1 MNFYHGTTLRN
12 AIKIAEIGFLP
23 RKGIVWFTTSTH
35 RAQRRA
41 KQKARKTASSPFVF
55 VCEID
60 VQELY
65 NRLGKNLVMRSKG
78 FLAIRG
84 RVPPTVILNS
94 PELITKWINQK
105 RQGEPYETISPH
117 HPGIDRLSRWVENR
131 MNSGTGNTIRPKELS
146 QKLQQWLPDFFRGVE
161 IAPEDL
167 GFDYSPELVDF
178 EAKSLLE
185 PVDSREENALDALT
199 DAKPQRRIRG
209 LKLLAQLEHEDLYEW
224 CTLLLSDESLEVR
237 IAALQTIV
245 HCDDGDPEVILS
257 FTESQ
262 NKRIRAS
269 AIAAL
274 AKHSIEDAP
283 RWFERGLKDREA
295 CVRLETAALLPTL
308 DATKHREIFELA
320 LYDPNPA
327 VKNLAEKL
335 TTGKGYADAR

>member
-12 AIKIAEIGFLP
+12 AIKIAEMGFLP

-185 PVDSREENALDALT
+185 PVDSREENALDALA

-209 LKLLAQLEHEDLYEW
+209 LKLLAQLEHEDLYDW
-224 CTLLLSDESLEVR
+224 CTLLFSDESVEVC
-237 IAALQTIV
+237 IAALQTII
-245 HCDDGDPEVILS
+245 HCDDGDPEVILP
-257 FTESQ
+257 FTESP

-274 AKHSIEDAP
+274 AKHSVEDAP
-283 RWFERGLKDREA
+283 HWFERGLKDREA

-308 DATKHREIFELA
+308 DAIKHRQIFELA

-327 VKNLAEKL
+327 IKHLAEKL
-335 TTGKGYADAR
+335 TTRKGYADAR

>member
-161 IAPEDL
+161 I
-167 GFDYSPELVDF
+167 
-178 EAKSLLE
+178 
-185 PVDSREENALDALT
+185 R
-199 DAKPQRRIRG
+199 
-209 LKLLAQLEHEDLYEW
+209 LK
-224 CTLLLSDESLEVR
+224 
-237 IAALQTIV
+237 I
-245 HCDDGDPEVILS
+245 
-257 FTESQ
+257 
-262 NKRIRAS
+262 
-269 AIAAL
+269 
-274 AKHSIEDAP
+274 
-283 RWFERGLKDREA
+283 
-295 CVRLETAALLPTL
+295 
-308 DATKHREIFELA
+308 
-320 LYDPNPA
+320 
-327 VKNLAEKL
+327 
-335 TTGKGYADAR
+335 